1 MNNSVVE
8 TGYLGHSP
16 ARSIRNVKSR
26 DLFTWIARGLDDMKL
41 SPVSSLAWGVGFTI
55 SLYGIYLLLTSSLAA
70 SFAYTAPLTTLALFF
85 AGGMIASS
93 RQIEISGSA
102 DTSAAVSQ
110 LWRAKLNLVMIG
122 LALSILVLGWMGLS
136 LVIGVVSAGM
146 ETASVGSMYEMVMSV
161 KGVGSLA
168 ALSILTTVMIIT
180 AFALAFVSI
189 PMVVDG
195 DQDFLNAML
204 TSAASFRKNFRA
216 SIIAAVAL
224 VGLLVVSALLWFP
237 LTLVAAPIASHAAWH
252 GYRSLVD

>member
-16 ARSIRNVKSR
+16 ARSMRNVQSR
-26 DLFTWIARGLDDMKL
+26 EPFTWIARGLHDMKL

-70 SFAYTAPLTTLALFF
+70 SFAYIAPLTTLAVFF

-93 RQIEISGSA
+93 RQIEISGRA

-110 LWRAKLNLVMIG
+110 LWRAKLNLIMIG

-136 LVIGVVSAGM
+136 LMIGVVSAGM
-146 ETASVGSMYEMVMSV
+146 PATSFGSMIEMVMAV
-161 KGVGSLA
+161 QGTGSIA
-168 ALSILTTVMIIT
+168 ALSVLTFVMLIT
-180 AFALAFVSI
+180 AFALAFVSV

-195 DQDFLNAML
+195 DQDFLNAMI

-216 SIIAAVAL
+216 SLISAVVL
-224 VGLLVVSALLWFP
+224 VGLVVVSALLWFP